1 MATLQELADSYT
13 ETAAR
18 LRLAIRAL
26 EEKKNGMAPRQRNA
40 AEHDLRLLRQML
52 RETRE
57 VGEVVRHYYDRTYW
71 HNRRYTF

>member
-1 MATLQELADSYT
+1 MQELADSYT
-13 ETAAR
+13 ETAVR

-26 EEKKNGMAPRQRNA
+26 EEEKCNMDPHRRNA